1 MTHPNPADK
10 DHADTPQTEGDAAA
24 DMPADAPLLSDEISL
39 DAGADDAYSDAL
51 ADAHDRIVELE
62 AKLAEVTDKTLRALA
77 EAENTRKRMEKER
90 QDTAKFAVSS
100 FARELLS
107 VADNL
112 ARALSAITPEQRAEN
127 EALKNIFIGVEATE
141 REMMRLMENN
151 GIKKID
157 ALGKA
162 FDPNI
167 HEVMFEADAPDKTPG
182 IIIQVLDNG
191 YMIHER
197 LLRPARVGVAKGGT
211 ANEGGHVDES
221 V

>member
-1 MTHPNPADK
+1 MTHPHSADK
-10 DHADTPQTEGDAAA
+10 NHADTPQTEGDAAA
-24 DMPADAPLLSDEISL
+24 DTPADAPLLSDDISL
-39 DAGADDAYSDAL
+39 DAGGDDAHSDAL
-51 ADAHDRIVELE
+51 ADAHARIAELE

-90 QDTAKFAVSS
+90 QDTAKFALSS

-141 REMMRLMENN
+141 REMLRLMENN

-157 ALGKA
+157 SLGKV

-167 HEVMFEADAPDKTPG
+167 HEVMFEADAPDKAPG
-182 IIIQVLDNG
+182 TIIQVLDNG

-211 ANEGGHVDES
+211 VNEGGHVDES